1 MAAPSVQKLS
11 VKVTKLPNDSLALT
25 NKIFFNPNDAKLFR
39 KENSLGNYV
48 QVKDFVFTF
57 E

>member
-1 MAAPSVQKLS
+1 MAANIQKLA
-11 VKVTKLPNDSLALT
+11 VKVTKLPNDGLALT
-25 NKIFFNPNDAKLFR
+25 NKIFFNPADAKLFK